1 MPENSYILLQLLYFE
16 LGRLIK
22 NANCENI
29 VQFIEN
35 VYLHSTTHQFWYSNA
50 IIKKIVNIRFKMVWL

>member
-35 VYLHSTTHQFWYSNA
+35 VYLHSTTHQFWYSHA